1 MIDYKEKFSLKREFY
16 SSANI
21 EITVES
27 DRGRIFSSSAFRRL
41 QKRTQ
46 VFALELNASIR
57 TRLTHSLEVAQ
68 NARYIARTILDELK
82 KNDLKTYGLEDMEN
96 AFIST
101 SEMTSL
107 IHDIGNPPFGHFAEE
122 TINKWLKINILPK
135 LESFK
140 SSTKEIEDL
149 KNILRNDICNYDGNA
164 QAIRIITKL

>member
-1 MIDYKEKFSLKREFY
+1 MIDYKEKFILDREFY
-16 SSANI
+16 PSKDI

-57 TRLTHSLEVAQ
+57 SRLTHSMEVSQ
-68 NARYIARTILDELK
+68 NARFIARTILAELK
-82 KNDLKTYGLEDMEN
+82 KEGLEKFGLDEFEN

-107 IHDIGNPPFGHFAEE
+107 LHDIGNPPFGHFAEE

-149 KNILRNDICNYDGNA
+149 KNILRNDICNY
-164 QAIRIITKL
+164 